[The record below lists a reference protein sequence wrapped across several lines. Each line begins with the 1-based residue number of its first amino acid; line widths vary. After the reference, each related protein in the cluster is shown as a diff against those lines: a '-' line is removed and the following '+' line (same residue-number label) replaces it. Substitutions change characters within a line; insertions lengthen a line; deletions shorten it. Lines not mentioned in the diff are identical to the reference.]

1 MEKTIID
8 YLLEHQETFGELPFG
23 DVDSL
28 VLSTI
33 AYFQLEQGAIGRLA
47 PDSDEFIALPVA
59 LTGIA
64 RDKLFGKSW
73 LVSFRG
79 NELLSALLASR
90 RFMDL
95 SCGLFV
101 NELDPVQEKQFAAIT
116 FLLPDESAYVAYRG
130 TDNTL
135 VGWKEDF
142 NLSFLVST
150 PGQVAAK
157 AYLER
162 VAHLGITKRIYT
174 GGHSKGGNL
183 AEYAALTCNDEAYA
197 RVRCI
202 YNHDGPSF
210 IEDVNARMDDPDF
223 RRRLHK
229 TVPVESIFGMLMEK
243 RNDYRIV
250 EARSALFSQHAPTNW
265 LVSDT
270 TFVAG
275 AALSARTKIID
286 EAIVTW
292 GMSFTPEQRKT
303 FLDTVFDI
311 FESTGLT
318 NWADLQDD
326 QVAYLRAMGQAAI
339 QLDPTLRTQILL
351 MASSIF
357 GTLKDTAIGQIRNDQ
372 PTGNAPDAEHPNELP
387 ER

>member
-8 YLLEHQETFGELPFG
+8 YLLEHQETFDELPFG

-47 PDSDEFIALPVA
+47 PGSDEFIALPIA

-64 RDKLFGKSW
+64 RDKLFGTSW

-79 NELLSALLASR
+79 DELLSALLASR

-116 FLLPDESAYVAYRG
+116 FLFPDKSAYIAYRG

-162 VAHLGITKRIYT
+162 VAHLGIAKRIYA

-183 AEYAALTCNDEAYA
+183 AEYAALTCSDETYEQI
-197 RVRCI
+197 RCV

-210 IEDVNARMDDPDF
+210 VEDVNARMDDPDF

-229 TVPVESIFGMLMEK
+229 TVPVESIFGMLME
-243 RNDYRIV
+243 RREDYRIV

-265 LVSDT
+265 LVSNT
-270 TFVAG
+270 SFVAG

-311 FESTGLT
+311 FESTGIT

-326 QVAYLRAMGQAAI
+326 QMGYLRAMGQAAI

-357 GTLKDTAIGQIRNDQ
+357 GALKDTAIGQIRSDQ
-372 PTGNAPDAEHPNELP
+372 PVEDLPDAEQPGQLP

>member
-1 MEKTIID
+1 MEKTITD
-8 YLLEHQETFGELPFG
+8 YLLEHQETFEELPFG

-28 VLSTI
+28 ILSTI
-33 AYFQLEQGAIGRLA
+33 AYFQLQEGVIGRLA
-47 PDSDEFIALPVA
+47 PDSNEFVALPVA

-73 LVSFRG
+73 LQNYHG
-79 NELLSALLASR
+79 DALLSALLASR

-95 SCGLFV
+95 SCGVLV
-101 NELDPVQEKQFAAIT
+101 DDLDPVQEKQFAALS
-116 FLLPDESAYVAYRG
+116 FLLPDKSVYIAYRG

-150 PGQVAAK
+150 PGQIEARD
-157 AYLER
+157 YLER
-162 VAHLGITKRIYT
+162 IASLGIAKRFYV

-183 AEYAALTCNDEAYA
+183 AEYAALTCSDETYSLI
-197 RVRCI
+197 RCV

-210 IEDVNARMDDPDF
+210 YEDVSPRMNNSAF
-223 RRRLHK
+223 RRLLHK

-243 RNDYRIV
+243 RNDYSVV
-250 EARSALFSQHAPTNW
+250 EAKSALFAQHAPTNW

-270 TFVAG
+270 TFVPAAG
-275 AALSARTKIID
+275 LSSRTQIIS
-286 EAIVTW
+286 EAVVSW

-311 FESTGLT
+311 FESTGMT

-326 QVAYLRAMGQAAI
+326 QMAYLRAMAQAAI
-339 QLDPTLRTQILL
+339 QLDPTLRAQILL
-351 MASSIF
+351 MAGSIF
-357 GTLKDTAIGQIRNDQ
+357 GSFKDTAIGQIRNDQ
-372 PTGNAPDAEHPNELP
+372 AEEDISDSEQPGGQSS
-387 ER
+387 